1 MSNEMKGVLLAIG
14 ATVGWSLSG
23 VFIRFIPEIDAWT
36 FNAYR
41 GASMSI
47 ALLLWML
54 LRYRGETIGHFR
66 QATLVPLIATAGF
79 FGIGSS
85 LYILAMQKASVAAVS
100 CVAATSPLFA
110 ALLAWV
116 WLGEKTRLMV
126 FMAILVAL
134 GGVGIVAF
142 GEKDASLTGLE
153 GSLIALLVALCFAG
167 QSVTLR
173 RYNKVEMAPS
183 LIVGGFGIFIV
194 VALTQGLAPI
204 SLNDFLVLATMGA
217 VQLALPLVLYM
228 RGARYV
234 PAVQMVLISLADAF
248 LNPFWVWLVH
258 GEVPSSSVFLGGV
271 LILGAIAVVTV
282 RKAPSPRAADIPPV
296 FD

>member
-1 MSNEMKGVLLAIG
+1 MKGVLLAIG

-23 VFIRFIPEIDAWT
+23 VFIRFIPNIDAWT

-54 LRYRGETIGHFR
+54 LRYRSETISHFR
-66 QATLVPLIATAGF
+66 QATLVPLVATAGF

-116 WLGEKTRLMV
+116 WLGEKTRLVV
-126 FMAILVAL
+126 FLAILVAL
-134 GGVGIVAF
+134 AGVGVVAF
-142 GEKDASLTGLE
+142 GEKDASITGLE
-153 GSLIALLVALCFAG
+153 GSLIAILVALCFAG

-173 RYNKVEMAPS
+173 RYHNVEMAPS
-183 LIVGGFGIFIV
+183 LIVGGFGIFVV

-204 SLNDFLVLATMGA
+204 SLNEVLILAAMGA
-217 VQLALPLVLYM
+217 LQLALPLVLYM
-228 RGARYV
+228 RGVRYV

-258 GEVPSSSVFLGGV
+258 GEVPSRSVFLGGT
-271 LILGAIAVVTV
+271 LILGAIAFVTV
-282 RKAPSPRAADIPPV
+282 RKAAPPPRQDVPV
-296 FD
+296 ISD

>member
-23 VFIRFIPEIDAWT
+23 VFVRFVPTIDPWT

-41 GASMSI
+41 GASMSC

-54 LRYRGETIGHFR
+54 LKYRGETMAHFR
-66 QATLVPLIATAGF
+66 DATPVPLIATAGF

-85 LYILAMQKASVAAVS
+85 LYILAMQLTSVASVS

-110 ALLAWV
+110 ALLAWI
-116 WLGEKTRLMV
+116 WLGERTRLMV
-126 FMAILVAL
+126 IVAILVAL
-134 GGVGIVAF
+134 AGVAIVAF
-142 GEKDASLTGLE
+142 GERGVSIDSFY
-153 GSLIALLVALCFAG
+153 GSLVAILVALCFAG

-173 RYNKVEMAPS
+173 RYHNVEMAPS
-183 LIVGGFGIFIV
+183 LIIGGFGIFV
-194 VALTQGLAPI
+194 VVFLTVGLKPI
-204 SLNDFLVLATMGA
+204 AFNDFLILAVMGT

-258 GEVPSSSVFLGGV
+258 GEVPATGVFWGGA
-271 LILGAIAVVTV
+271 LILGAIAVVTI
-282 RKAPSPRAADIPPV
+282 RRATPATSQP
-296 FD
+296 

>member
-14 ATVGWSLSG
+14 ATIGWSLSG
-23 VFIRFIPEIDAWT
+23 VFVRYVPTVDPWT

-41 GASMSI
+41 GASMSC

-54 LRYRGETIGHFR
+54 VRYRGDIISHFR
-66 QATLVPLIATAGF
+66 QATPIPLIATAGF

-85 LYILAMQKASVAAVS
+85 LYILAMQMTSVAAVS

-110 ALLAWV
+110 AMLAWV
-116 WLGEKTRLMV
+116 WLGERTRLVV
-126 FMAILVAL
+126 FIAIFVALAGVAIVAL
-134 GGVGIVAF
+134 GDD
-142 GEKDASLTGLE
+142 KASINGLH

-173 RYNKVEMAPS
+173 RYHSVEMAPS
-183 LIVGGFGIFIV
+183 LIVGGFGIFV
-194 VALTQGLAPI
+194 VVSLTVGLKPI
-204 SLNDFLVLATMGA
+204 SLQDFLILASMGT

-258 GEVPSSSVFLGGV
+258 GEVPVLDVFWGGA

-282 RKAPSPRAADIPPV
+282 RRATPATSQP
-296 FD
+296 

>member
-1 MSNEMKGVLLAIG
+1 MSNELKGVLLAIG

-23 VFIRFIPEIDAWT
+23 VFVRYVPTIDPWT

-41 GASMSI
+41 GASMSC

-54 LRYRGETIGHFR
+54 LRYRSEIFSHFR
-66 QATLVPLIATAGF
+66 HATPIPLIATAGF

-85 LYILAMQKASVAAVS
+85 LYILAMQQASVAAVS

-116 WLGEKTRLMV
+116 WLGERTRLV
-126 FMAILVAL
+126 VLLAIFVAL
-134 GGVGIVAF
+134 GGVAIVAF
-142 GEKDASLTGLE
+142 GESGASITGLY
-153 GSLIALLVALCFAG
+153 GSLVALLVALCFAG

-173 RYNKVEMAPS
+173 RYHSVEMAPS
-183 LIVGGFGIFIV
+183 LIIGGFGIFIV
-194 VALTQGLAPI
+194 VSLTIGLKAI
-204 SLNDFLVLATMGA
+204 SFNEFLILAVMGT

-234 PAVQMVLISLADAF
+234 PAVQMVLISLADAV
-248 LNPFWVWLVH
+248 LNPFWVWIVH
-258 GEVPSSSVFLGGV
+258 GEVPVESVYWGGL
-271 LILGAIAVVTV
+271 LILGAIAAATWPRRRTVT
-282 RKAPSPRAADIPPV
+282 A
-296 FD
+296 

>member
-1 MSNEMKGVLLAIG
+1 MSNEMKGILLAIG

-23 VFIRFIPEIDAWT
+23 VFVRYVPTIDPWT
-36 FNAYR
+36 FNAWR
-41 GASMSI
+41 GASMSC

-54 LRYRGETIGHFR
+54 VRYRGDTIGHFR
-66 QATLVPLIATAGF
+66 QATFVPLIATAGF

-85 LYILAMQKASVAAVS
+85 LYILAMQQASVAAVS

-110 ALLAWV
+110 AMLAWV
-116 WLGEKTRLMV
+116 WLGERTRLVV
-126 FMAILVAL
+126 FVAIFVAL
-134 GGVGIVAF
+134 GGVAIVAF
-142 GEKDASLTGLE
+142 GESGASISGLY
-153 GSLIALLVALCFAG
+153 GSLVALLVALCFAG

-173 RYNKVEMAPS
+173 RYHSVEMAPS

-194 VALTQGLAPI
+194 VCLTVGLKPI
-204 SLNDFLVLATMGA
+204 TWSELAVLAVMGT

-258 GEVPSSSVFLGGV
+258 GEVPDPGVFWGGA

-282 RKAPSPRAADIPPV
+282 RRATPATSQP
-296 FD
+296 

>member
-1 MSNEMKGVLLAIG
+1 MSNELKGILLAIG

-23 VFIRFIPEIDAWT
+23 VFIRYIPHVDAWT

-41 GASMSI
+41 GGSMSV
-47 ALLLWML
+47 ALLIWMA
-54 LRYRGETIGHFR
+54 LRYRGDMIGHFR
-66 QATLVPLIATAGF
+66 QATLLPLIATAGF

-85 LYILAMQKASVAAVS
+85 LYVLAMQKASVAAVS
-100 CVAATSPLFA
+100 CVGATSPLFA
-110 ALLAWV
+110 ALIAWLWLKERTRPIVLA
-116 WLGEKTRLMV
+116 
-126 FMAILVAL
+126 AILVAL
-134 GGVGIVAF
+134 AGVAIVAF
-142 GEKDASLTGLE
+142 GEGGASLSGLE

-173 RYNKVEMAPS
+173 RYHSVEMAPS
-183 LIVGGFGIFIV
+183 LIVGGFGIFAI

-204 SLNDFLVLATMGA
+204 TANEFMTLALMGA

-258 GEVPSSSVFLGGV
+258 GEVPETSIFLGGA
-271 LILGAIAVVTV
+271 LIVGAIAAVTL
-282 RKAPSPRAADIPPV
+282 RRASPDTAMPAT
-296 FD
+296 

>member
-1 MSNEMKGVLLAIG
+1 MSNELKGVLLAIG

-23 VFIRFIPEIDAWT
+23 VFVRYVPTIDPWT

-41 GASMSI
+41 GASMSC

-54 LRYRGETIGHFR
+54 LRYRSEIFSHFR
-66 QATLVPLIATAGF
+66 HATPIPLIATAGF

-85 LYILAMQKASVAAVS
+85 LYILAMQQASVAAVS

-116 WLGEKTRLMV
+116 WLGERTRLV
-126 FMAILVAL
+126 VLLAIFVAL
-134 GGVGIVAF
+134 GGVAIVAF
-142 GEKDASLTGLE
+142 GESGASITGLY
-153 GSLIALLVALCFAG
+153 GSLVALLVALCFAG

-173 RYNKVEMAPS
+173 RYHSVEMAPS
-183 LIVGGFGIFIV
+183 LIIGGFGIFIV
-194 VALTQGLAPI
+194 VSLTIGLKAI
-204 SLNDFLVLATMGA
+204 NFNEFLILAVMGT

-234 PAVQMVLISLADAF
+234 PAVQMVLISLADAV
-248 LNPFWVWLVH
+248 LNPFWVWIVH
-258 GEVPSSSVFLGGV
+258 GEVPVESVYWGGL
-271 LILGAIAVVTV
+271 LILGAIAAATW
-282 RKAPSPRAADIPPV
+282 PRRRTATA
-296 FD
+296 

>member
-14 ATVGWSLSG
+14 ATIGWSLSG
-23 VFIRFIPEIDAWT
+23 VFVRYVPEVDPWT
-36 FNAYR
+36 FNAWR
-41 GASMSI
+41 GASMSV

-54 LRYRGETIGHFR
+54 LRYRGDIFSHFR
-66 QATLVPLIATAGF
+66 HATFVPLIATAGF

-85 LYILAMQKASVAAVS
+85 LYILAMQSASVAAVS

-110 ALLAWV
+110 ALIAWV
-116 WLGEKTRLMV
+116 WLGERTRLV
-126 FMAILVAL
+126 VLLAIFVAL

-142 GEKDASLTGLE
+142 GESGASLTGLF
-153 GSLIALLVALCFAG
+153 GSLIALVVALCFAG

-173 RYNKVEMAPS
+173 RYHSVEMAPS

-194 VALTQGLAPI
+194 VSLTVGLAPI
-204 SLNDFLVLATMGA
+204 SRHELMILAVMGT

-258 GEVPSSSVFLGGV
+258 GELPHQSVFLGGAI
-271 LILGAIAVVTV
+271 ILGAIAVATWP
-282 RKAPSPRAADIPPV
+282 RRNAPPPV
-296 FD
+296 PVPPDH

>member
-1 MSNEMKGVLLAIG
+1 
-14 ATVGWSLSG
+14 
-23 VFIRFIPEIDAWT
+23 
-36 FNAYR
+36 
-41 GASMSI
+41 
-47 ALLLWML
+47 
-54 LRYRGETIGHFR
+54 
-66 QATLVPLIATAGF
+66 VPLIATAGF

-116 WLGEKTRLMV
+116 WLGERTRLMV
-126 FMAILVAL
+126 FIAILVAL
-134 GGVGIVAF
+134 VGVGIVAF

-153 GSLIALLVALCFAG
+153 GSLIAILVALCFAG

-173 RYNKVEMAPS
+173 RYHSVEMAPS
-183 LIVGGFGIFIV
+183 LIVGGFGIFVV

-204 SLNDFLVLATMGA
+204 SLNEMLILAAMGT
-217 VQLALPLVLYM
+217 VQLAVPLVLYM

-258 GEVPSSSVFLGGV
+258 GEVPSGSVFLGGV

-282 RKAPSPRAADIPPV
+282 RRATPPPTADIPPV

>member
-1 MSNEMKGVLLAIG
+1 MSNEMKGILLAIG

-23 VFIRFIPEIDAWT
+23 VFVRYVPDIDPWT

-41 GASMSI
+41 GGSMSSW
-47 ALLLWML
+47 LLLWML
-54 LRYRGETIGHFR
+54 LRYRADTISHFR
-66 QATLVPLIATAGF
+66 QATFVPLVATAGF

-85 LYILAMQKASVAAVS
+85 LYILAMQQASVAAVS

-116 WLGEKTRLMV
+116 WLGERTRLV
-126 FMAILVAL
+126 VLLAIFVAL
-134 GGVGIVAF
+134 GGVAIVAF
-142 GEKDASLTGLE
+142 GESGASISGLY
-153 GSLIALLVALCFAG
+153 GALVALLVALCFAG

-173 RYNKVEMAPS
+173 RYHSVEMAPS
-183 LIVGGFGIFIV
+183 LIVGGFGILV
-194 VALTQGLAPI
+194 VVFATVGLKPI
-204 SLNDFLVLATMGA
+204 SLHDFLILAGMGG

-258 GEVPSSSVFLGGV
+258 GEVPAPGVFWGGA

-282 RKAPSPRAADIPPV
+282 RRATPATSQP
-296 FD
+296 

>member
-1 MSNEMKGVLLAIG
+1 MSNEMKGILLAIG

-23 VFIRFIPEIDAWT
+23 VFVRYVPTIDPWT
-36 FNAYR
+36 FNAWR
-41 GASMSI
+41 GASMSC

-54 LRYRGETIGHFR
+54 VRYRGDTIGHFR
-66 QATLVPLIATAGF
+66 QATFVPLIATAGF

-85 LYILAMQKASVAAVS
+85 LYILAMQQASVAAVS

-110 ALLAWV
+110 AMLAWV
-116 WLGEKTRLMV
+116 WLGERTRLVV
-126 FMAILVAL
+126 FIAIFVAL
-134 GGVGIVAF
+134 GGVAIVAF
-142 GEKDASLTGLE
+142 GESGASISGLY
-153 GSLIALLVALCFAG
+153 GSLVALLVALCFAG

-173 RYNKVEMAPS
+173 RYHSVEMAPS

-194 VALTQGLAPI
+194 VCLTVGLKPI
-204 SLNDFLVLATMGA
+204 TLSQFAVLALMGT

-258 GEVPSSSVFLGGV
+258 GEVPDPGVFWGGA

-282 RKAPSPRAADIPPV
+282 RRATPATSQP
-296 FD
+296 

>member
-14 ATVGWSLSG
+14 ATIGWSLSG
-23 VFIRFIPEIDAWT
+23 VFIRYIPDIDAWT

-41 GASMSI
+41 GASMGG

-54 LRYRGETIGHFR
+54 LRYRSEAVAHFR
-66 QATLVPLIATAGF
+66 QATLIPLVATAGF

-110 ALLAWV
+110 ALLAWL
-116 WLGEKTRLMV
+116 WLGERTRLMV
-126 FMAILVAL
+126 LAAILVAL
-134 GGVGIVAF
+134 AGVAVVAF
-142 GEKDASLTGLE
+142 GESGASLTGLQ
-153 GSLIALLVALCFAG
+153 GSLIALVVALCFAG

-173 RYNKVEMAPS
+173 RYHSVEMAPS
-183 LIVGGFGIFIV
+183 LIVGGFGVFAV

-204 SLNDFLVLATMGA
+204 SLNEFLILAVMGA

-258 GEVPSSSVFLGGV
+258 GEVPDRSVFLGGA
-271 LILGAIAVVTV
+271 LILGAIAAVTL
-282 RKAPSPRAADIPPV
+282 RRAAPDNSMPAT
-296 FD
+296 

>member
-1 MSNEMKGVLLAIG
+1 MSNEMKGVLLAVG
-14 ATVGWSLSG
+14 ATIGWSLSG
-23 VFIRFIPEIDAWT
+23 VFIRYVPTIDPWT

-41 GASMSI
+41 GATMSC

-54 LRYRGETIGHFR
+54 LRYRGDTISHFR
-66 QATLVPLIATAGF
+66 QAEPLALIATAGF

-85 LYILAMQKASVAAVS
+85 LYIVAMQMTSVAAVS

-110 ALLAWV
+110 ALLAWL
-116 WLGEKTRLMV
+116 WLGERTRLIV
-126 FMAILVAL
+126 FIAIFVAL
-134 GGVGIVAF
+134 GGVAVVAF
-142 GEKDASLTGLE
+142 GEGAASMRGLQ
-153 GSLIALLVALCFAG
+153 GALIALLVAFCFAG

-173 RYNKVEMAPS
+173 RYHSVEMAPS
-183 LIVGGFGIFIV
+183 LIIGGFGIFAV
-194 VALTQGLAPI
+194 VSLTVGLAQI
-204 SLNDFLVLATMGA
+204 SLHDFVILATMGT
-217 VQLALPLVLYM
+217 VQMALPLVLYM

-258 GEVPSSSVFLGGV
+258 GEVPANSVFLGGA

-282 RKAPSPRAADIPPV
+282 RRAAPATSMPST
-296 FD
+296 

>member
-14 ATVGWSLSG
+14 ATIGWSLSG
-23 VFIRFIPEIDAWT
+23 VFVRYVPTVDPWT

-41 GASMSI
+41 GASMSC

-54 LRYRGETIGHFR
+54 ARYRGDTVSHFR
-66 QATLVPLIATAGF
+66 QAEPLALIATAGF

-85 LYILAMQKASVAAVS
+85 LYILAMQLTSVAAVS

-110 ALLAWV
+110 AMLAWV
-116 WLGEKTRLMV
+116 WLGERTRLMV
-126 FMAILVAL
+126 FIAIFVAL
-134 GGVGIVAF
+134 VGVAIVAF
-142 GEKDASLTGLE
+142 GESGVSISGLH

-173 RYNKVEMAPS
+173 RYHSVEMAPS
-183 LIVGGFGIFIV
+183 LIVGGFGIFAV
-194 VALTQGLAPI
+194 VSLTVGLQPI
-204 SLNDFLVLATMGA
+204 SLHDFLILAGMGT

-258 GEVPSSSVFLGGV
+258 GEVPVASVFWGGA
-271 LILGAIAVVTV
+271 LILGAIAVVTI
-282 RKAPSPRAADIPPV
+282 RRATPATSQP
-296 FD
+296 

>member
-1 MSNEMKGVLLAIG
+1 MSNEMKGILLAIG

-23 VFIRFIPEIDAWT
+23 VFVRYVPDIDPWT

-41 GASMSI
+41 GGSMSCW
-47 ALLLWML
+47 LLLWML
-54 LRYRGETIGHFR
+54 LRYRADTISHFR
-66 QATLVPLIATAGF
+66 QATFVPLVATAGF

-85 LYILAMQKASVAAVS
+85 LYILAMQQASVAAVS

-116 WLGEKTRLMV
+116 WLGERTRLIV
-126 FMAILVAL
+126 LGAIFVAL
-134 GGVGIVAF
+134 GGVAIVAF
-142 GEKDASLTGLE
+142 GESGASISGLY
-153 GSLIALLVALCFAG
+153 GSLVALLVALCFAG

-173 RYNKVEMAPS
+173 RYHSVEMAPS
-183 LIVGGFGIFIV
+183 LIVGGFGILV
-194 VALTQGLAPI
+194 VVFTTVGLKPI
-204 SLNDFLVLATMGA
+204 SLHDFLILAGMGG

-258 GEVPSSSVFLGGV
+258 KEVPAPGVFWGGA
-271 LILGAIAVVTV
+271 LILGAIAIVTV
-282 RKAPSPRAADIPPV
+282 RRATPATSQP
-296 FD
+296 

>member
-1 MSNEMKGVLLAIG
+1 VLLAIG
-14 ATVGWSLSG
+14 ATIGWSLSG
-23 VFIRFIPEIDAWT
+23 VFIRYIPDIDAWT

-41 GASMSI
+41 GGSMSV
-47 ALLLWML
+47 ALLIWML
-54 LRYRGETIGHFR
+54 LRYGAGTVAHFR
-66 QATLVPLIATAGF
+66 QSTLIPLVATAGF

-116 WLGEKTRLMV
+116 WLGERTRLMV
-126 FMAILVAL
+126 LVAILVAL
-134 GGVGIVAF
+134 GGVAIVAF
-142 GEKDASLTGLE
+142 GESGASLTGLY
-153 GSLIALLVALCFAG
+153 GSMIALVVALCFAG

-173 RYNKVEMAPS
+173 RYHSVEMAPS
-183 LIVGGFGIFIV
+183 LIVGGFGIFAS

-204 SLNDFLVLATMGA
+204 TLHQFVILALMGA

-258 GEVPSSSVFLGGV
+258 GELPATSVFLGGA
-271 LILGAIAVVTV
+271 LILGAIAAVTL
-282 RKAPSPRAADIPPV
+282 RRAAPDNSMPAT
-296 FD
+296 

>member
-14 ATVGWSLSG
+14 ATIGWSLSG
-23 VFIRFIPEIDAWT
+23 IFVRYVPEIDPWT

-41 GASMSI
+41 GASMSC
-47 ALLLWML
+47 ALLVWML
-54 LRYRGETIGHFR
+54 LRYRGGMISHFR
-66 QATLVPLIATAGF
+66 QATPIPLIATAGF

-85 LYILAMQKASVAAVS
+85 LYILAMQQSSVAAVS

-110 ALLAWV
+110 ALLAWM
-116 WLGEKTRLMV
+116 WLGERTRLMV
-126 FMAILVAL
+126 LVAIFVAL
-134 GGVGIVAF
+134 AGVAIVAF
-142 GEKDASLTGLE
+142 GESGVSISGLQ

-173 RYNKVEMAPS
+173 RYHSVEMAPS
-183 LIVGGFGIFIV
+183 LIVGGFGIFVV
-194 VALTQGLAPI
+194 VALTVGLQPI
-204 SLNDFLVLATMGA
+204 SLHEFMILAVMGT

-258 GEVPSSSVFLGGV
+258 GEVPVASVFWGGA
-271 LILGAIAVVTV
+271 LILGAIAVVTI
-282 RKAPSPRAADIPPV
+282 RRAAPATAMPST
-296 FD
+296 

>member
-1 MSNEMKGVLLAIG
+1 MKGVLLAIG
-14 ATVGWSLSG
+14 ATIGWSLSG
-23 VFIRFIPEIDAWT
+23 VFIRLIPDVDAWT

-41 GASMSI
+41 GASMSM

-126 FMAILVAL
+126 FLAILVAL

-173 RYNKVEMAPS
+173 RYHKVEMAPS

-204 SLNDFLVLATMGA
+204 SLNEFLVLAAMGA

>member
-14 ATVGWSLSG
+14 ATIGWSLSG
-23 VFIRFIPEIDAWT
+23 MFVRFVPAIDPWT

-41 GASMSI
+41 GASMSC

-54 LRYRGETIGHFR
+54 LRYRGDTFSHFR
-66 QATLVPLIATAGF
+66 QAEPLALVATAGF

-85 LYILAMQKASVAAVS
+85 LYILAMQLASVAAVS

-110 ALLAWV
+110 ALLAWL
-116 WLGEKTRLMV
+116 WLGERTRLTV
-126 FMAILVAL
+126 FVAIFVAL
-134 GGVGIVAF
+134 AGVAIVAF
-142 GEKDASLTGLE
+142 GESGASISGLR
-153 GSLIALLVALCFAG
+153 GSLVAVLVAICFAG

-173 RYNKVEMAPS
+173 RYHSVEMAPS
-183 LIVGGFGIFIV
+183 LIVGGFGIFTV
-194 VALTQGLAPI
+194 VTLTVGLAPI
-204 SLNDFLVLATMGA
+204 ALHDFLILATMGT

-258 GEVPSSSVFLGGV
+258 GEVPAAGVFWGGA
-271 LILGAIAVVTV
+271 LILGAIAAATI
-282 RKAPSPRAADIPPV
+282 RRATPANSTP
-296 FD
+296 

>member
-1 MSNEMKGVLLAIG
+1 MSNELKGVLLAIG

-23 VFIRFIPEIDAWT
+23 VFVRFVPTIDPWT

-41 GASMSI
+41 GASMSC

-54 LRYRGETIGHFR
+54 LRYRAEIFSHFR
-66 QATLVPLIATAGF
+66 QATPIPLIATAGF

-85 LYILAMQKASVAAVS
+85 LYILAMQQASVAAVS

-116 WLGEKTRLMV
+116 WLGERTRLV
-126 FMAILVAL
+126 VLLAIFVAL
-134 GGVGIVAF
+134 GGVAIVAF
-142 GEKDASLTGLE
+142 GESGASLSGLY
-153 GSLIALLVALCFAG
+153 GSLVALLVALCFAG

-173 RYNKVEMAPS
+173 RYHAVEMAPS
-183 LIVGGFGIFIV
+183 LIIGGFGIFTV
-194 VALTQGLAPI
+194 VSLTVGLKAI
-204 SLNDFLVLATMGA
+204 SLNEFLILAGMGT

-234 PAVQMVLISLADAF
+234 PAVQMVLISLADAV

-258 GEVPSSSVFLGGV
+258 GEVPVESVYWGG
-271 LILGAIAVVTV
+271 LMILGAIAAATW
-282 RKAPSPRAADIPPV
+282 PRRRTAAA
-296 FD
+296 